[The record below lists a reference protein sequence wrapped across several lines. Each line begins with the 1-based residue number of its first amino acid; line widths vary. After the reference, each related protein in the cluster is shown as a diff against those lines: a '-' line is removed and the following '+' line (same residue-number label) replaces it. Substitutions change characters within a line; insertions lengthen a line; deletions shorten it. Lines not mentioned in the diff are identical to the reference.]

1 MPISGPA
8 QQLDRTPENGDIET
22 LAAMVTHDNQLVAQ
36 LQDLDLRR
44 LCTCAAG
51 LSSRAQWR
59 LEAVAEALRST
70 EQL

>member
-8 QQLDRTPENGDIET
+8 QQLDKTPENGDTET
-22 LAAMVTHDNQLVAQ
+22 VAAIVSHDNQLVVH
-36 LQDLDLRR
+36 LQDLGLRR

-59 LEAVAEALRST
+59 LEAVAEALRNT
-70 EQL
+70 EEL